1 MRTLYLI
8 LYIIAAVLFA
18 VAAVTSYGPVGAR
31 RDGTVAAPAVTLTRI
46 NFIALGLL
54 AWVLVPLIQM
64 ADRLND

>member
-31 RDGTVAAPAVTLTRI
+31 RDGTVAAPAVTRI

>member
-18 VAAVTSYGPVGAR
+18 LSAVISYVPSTTVSTADRPAR
-31 RDGTVAAPAVTLTRI
+31 ATTLSRI
-46 NFIALGLL
+46 NLLALGLL
-54 AWVLVPLIQM
+54 AWVLVPLLQT